1 MLKVRKW
8 AGGGGGASLF
18 QVRAIDCIKC
28 KSSLF
33 RTRSPFVRLPPE
45 QAYILNLS
53 FKTDG
58 ILILA
63 WSSGV
68 LSDVHFRKQAASSS
82 SSSSSIFFVFLC
94 RSLAPA
100 ALPPI
105 SRKFLAS
112 YFAEACRNIAAFSV
126 RRRGVH
132 DYRHWL
138 NARAKSY
145 LILM

>member
-33 RTRSPFVRLPPE
+33 RTAPRSPFVRLPRAGVHFESFIQDRWNP
-45 QAYILNLS
+45 NLS
-53 FKTDG
+53 
-58 ILILA
+58 LEL
-63 WSSGV
+63 W
-68 LSDVHFRKQAASSS
+68 R
-82 SSSSSIFFVFLC
+82 FVRRPFSKAGSLLLLLFLC